1 MITFIPLIVM
11 VATLLTFTIGYTN
24 ILTPLA
30 ATVPSPDTN
39 IYTSDMTSSN
49 NTHDTPFELSYDTQN
64 MTHRSAVEEWQP
76 QHFDLQDASL
86 QRFMEL

>member
-11 VATLLTFTIGYTN
+11 VATLLTVTIGYTN

-39 IYTSDMTSSN
+39 IYI
-49 NTHDTPFELSYDTQN
+49 
-64 MTHRSAVEEWQP
+64 
-76 QHFDLQDASL
+76 
-86 QRFMEL
+86 